1 MPAGK
6 LHIVK
11 DYNVEDID
19 LDKLQSDKLE
29 DFDPDEQDILE
40 KMLSKD
46 EIQKQIKSN
55 HKELKKDPMECPPEW
70 DELLTAL
77 GRIGGIRID
86 NCQEVGLMRDLI
98 HQSNHDDTNKEQM
111 YKLFELLINYT
122 NLWIIHFNKHKK

>member
-6 LHIVK
+6 LNIVE

-19 LDKLQSDKLE
+19 LDKLKSDKLE
-29 DFDPDEQDILE
+29 EFDPDEQEILE

-55 HKELKKDPMECPPEW
+55 HKELKTDPMECPPEW
-70 DELLTAL
+70 DELLTEL
-77 GRIGGIRID
+77 GKIGGIRID

-98 HQSNHDDTNKEQM
+98 HQSKHDDTNKEQM